1 MGSFTFVSIMSN
13 YNINGK
19 SYNFTELQVLI
30 EQKISNAIVPE
41 WENKIFHFISDWIRP
56 GRTIPVTTSGSTGT
70 PRIVDIP
77 KVWMRKSAWLTGR
90 TFNITAKQ
98 RALCCL
104 PVDYIAGKMMIV
116 RALELGMDL
125 ILVEP
130 SSNLQN
136 MVPGDPIQLA
146 AMVPMQLH
154 SSLEKKN
161 GLNVLNTI
169 NTLLLGGGRVSLSI
183 RKALDNVD
191 CAVFQTY
198 GMTETV
204 SHVAV
209 RALNGTDSTEEYKAL
224 KGIQFA
230 STLDNRL
237 IINAPHLAIDSME
250 TTDLVNLLSST
261 RFKWLGRADNII
273 NSGGI
278 KIIPE
283 VVEEK
288 LEQILV
294 GKSYFIGSL
303 PDEKLGEVA
312 VLMIEDKI
320 WTERRIAHLDEQLF
334 DVLGTYE
341 KPKKTFFLKEFIHT
355 PTGKIHRSNTM
366 KALL

>member
-1 MGSFTFVSIMSN
+1 MRS
-13 YNINGK
+13 YRINGR
-19 SYNFTELQVLI
+19 SYNFAELQGLI
-30 EQKISNAIVPE
+30 EQKTSNVIVPG
-41 WENKIFHFISDWIRP
+41 WERKIFHFISDWIGP
-56 GRTIPVTTSGSTGT
+56 KRTIQVTTSGSIRK
-70 PRIVDIP
+70 PRVIDIP
-77 KVWMRKSAWLTGR
+77 KVRMRKSARLTGR
-90 TFNITAKQ
+90 TFNIVVNQ

-136 MVPGDPIQLA
+136 MVPGDSIKLA

-154 SSLEKKN
+154 SSLEEKD
-161 GLNVLNTI
+161 GLNVLNAI
-169 NTLLLGGGRVSLSI
+169 DTLLLGGGTVSHLL
-183 RKALDNVD
+183 RKALEGVD

-204 SHVAV
+204 SHVAI
-209 RALNGTDSTEEYKAL
+209 RAINGTDRKEEYKAL

-230 STLDNRL
+230 STSDNRL
-237 IINAPHLAIDSME
+237 IINAPHIEINSIE
-250 TTDLVNLLSST
+250 TTDLVHLISST

-288 LEQILV
+288 LEQILI

-303 PDEKLGEVA
+303 PDEKLGEVV

-320 WTERRIAHLDEQLF
+320 WTERRIAHLDEQIS

-341 KPKKTFFLKEFIHT
+341 KPKKIFFVKEFSHT
-355 PTGKIHRSNTM
+355 PTGKIHRVNTM
-366 KALL
+366 NMLR